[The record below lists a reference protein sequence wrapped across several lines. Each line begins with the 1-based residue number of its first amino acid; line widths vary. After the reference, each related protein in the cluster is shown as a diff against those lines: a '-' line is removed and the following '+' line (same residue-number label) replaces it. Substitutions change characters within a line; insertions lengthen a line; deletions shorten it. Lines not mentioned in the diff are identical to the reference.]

1 MVSGQTSRLEVVS
14 ASLCQGGRR
23 CPTGGYISAACV
35 RWRGARHAWRAAA
48 RYEHLDATEEARKAC
63 TRRASLF
70 LVFGR

>member
-35 RWRGARHAWRAAA
+35 RWRGARHAWPAAA
-48 RYEHLDATEEARKAC
+48 RYEHLDAT
-63 TRRASLF
+63 
-70 LVFGR
+70 